1 MKKTKWMT
9 AILGISIAGN
19 AALGIYAVKLNDDV
33 DVAYRVADDM
43 ALEAETAQET
53 VQREYIVEGADYAVS
68 ADDGGFAFNP
78 DKVNAN
84 PGDRISVEYTKKQ
97 YEDGSGYKKV
107 EVIDD

>member
-1 MKKTKWMT
+1 MKKTKWIT
-9 AILGISIAGN
+9 ALLGLSLASN
-19 AALGIYAVKLNDDV
+19 AALGIYAVKLNEDV

-53 VQREYIVEGADYAVS
+53 IQREYIVEGTDYAVS
-68 ADDGGFAFNP
+68 ADDGGFSFNP
-78 DKVNAN
+78 DKVNAK
-84 PGDRISVEYTKKQ
+84 PGDRISVEFMKKQ

>member
-1 MKKTKWMT
+1 MKKTKWMA

-43 ALEAETAQET
+43 AIEAETAQET

-78 DKVNAN
+78 DKVNAK

-97 YEDGSGYKKV
+97 YEEGSGYQKV